1 MSLKNILVHLDSGPL
16 CTDRLSLAI
25 ALAEQHGARLIGLFG
40 QLAQAQMIG
49 MVASW
54 PSPAYVEAAEQS
66 RQKFEAACSGH
77 LRSYSWRDA
86 NRGSALEVSRAL
98 IEAAH
103 HVDLV
108 LLSQDDEAAAQ
119 VVPRDLPEQVVLN
132 AGRPGLIIPYAYK
145 NTSLGQRPLIAWNG
159 SRESV
164 RAVNDALPLMQGCS
178 SARILCFAKPSPE
191 LEQSVGDLCAHLADH
206 GVTAE
211 PDYIQ
216 AEGIGIMDMLLN
228 QAADLSAD
236 LLVMG
241 ASGNTGFANFKRHGG
256 TRHILRHMTVPVL
269 MSH

>member
-16 CTDRLSLAI
+16 CKDRLSLAV
-25 ALAEQHGARLIGLFG
+25 ALAEQHGARLVGLFG
-40 QLAQAQMIG
+40 QLAQAHMIG
-49 MVASW
+49 VVATW
-54 PSPAYVEAAEQS
+54 PSPNYLENAERS
-66 RQKFEAACSGH
+66 RQEFEAMCQNR
-77 LRSYSWRDA
+77 LRSFSWRDA
-86 NRGSALEVSRAL
+86 NRGSALEVARAL
-98 IEAAH
+98 IETAH
-103 HVDLV
+103 HFDLV

-145 NTSLGQRPLIAWNG
+145 NTTLGQRPIIAWNG

-164 RAVNDALPLMQGCS
+164 RAVNDALPLLSGCS
-178 SARILCFAKPSPE
+178 DARVVCFAKPTPE
-191 LEQSVGDLCAHLADH
+191 LEQSLADLKAHLADH
-206 GVTAE
+206 GVE
-211 PDYIQ
+211 MQPDYVQ

-241 ASGNTGFANFKRHGG
+241 ASGNTGFANFRRHGG